1 MNKKYKVF
9 LLLLIVILAISSYF
23 FIKEI
28 AENNK
33 EKYFYTDLQTMVH
46 TDNKNNDEIKENN
59 TTNYDL
65 KNIYDLNHDVI
76 GWIKIDGTNI
86 DYPVMQN
93 EDYYLYRNIYK
104 EYSSHG
110 TPYLADN
117 CNIETSDNLV
127 IYGHHM
133 NDNSMFSQL
142 DDYKKHEF
150 YKKHKF
156 IRFYTMKNN
165 ITEENLYEIVAVFK
179 TVVYTNNS
187 FQYYKYINFHDEE
200 EFKGF
205 SNKCNDLK
213 LYSTDSTMSFKD
225 KLITLSTCE
234 YSQKNGRM
242 VIIAKKI

>member
-1 MNKKYKVF
+1 MNKKYRVF
-9 LLLLIVILAISSYF
+9 LLLLIVTLAISSYF

-33 EKYFYTDLQTMVH
+33 EKNVYTDLQTIV
-46 TDNKNNDEIKENN
+46 KINDEKTEENIA
-59 TTNYDL
+59 TNYDL
-65 KNIYDLNHDVI
+65 KDIFNLNNDVI

-93 EDYYLYRNIYK
+93 EDYYLYKNIYK

-142 DDYKKHEF
+142 DDYKKYDF

-156 IRFYTMKNN
+156 IKFYTLKNN
-165 ITEENLYEIVAVFK
+165 ITEENLYEIIAVFK
-179 TVVYTNNS
+179 TVVYTEIS
-187 FQYYKYINFHDEE
+187 FQYYKYINFCDEDV
-200 EFKGF
+200 FKSF
-205 SNKCNDLK
+205 SNKCNALK
-213 LYSTDSTMSFKD
+213 LYSTDSTMEFKD

>member
-1 MNKKYKVF
+1 MNKKYKIF
-9 LLLLIVILAISSYF
+9 LLLLIVIFAISSYF

-33 EKYFYTDLQTMVH
+33 EKNFYTDLQTMVY
-46 TDNKNNDEIKENN
+46 TDQNNNEKTKEND

-65 KNIYDLNHDVI
+65 KDIYDLNHDLI

-104 EYSSHG
+104 EYSNHG
-110 TPYLADN
+110 TPYLADS

-142 DDYKKHEF
+142 DDYKKYEF

-156 IRFYTMKNN
+156 IRFYTFENN
-165 ITEENLYEIVAVFK
+165 VTEENIYEIVAVFK
-179 TVVYTNNS
+179 TVVYKNNS
-187 FQYYKYINFHDEE
+187 FQYYKYVNFFDEE
-200 EFKGF
+200 SFLNF
-205 SNKCNDLK
+205 RNKCNDLK
-213 LYSTDSTMSFKD
+213 LYNTDSTMNFND
-225 KLITLSTCE
+225 TLITLSTCE
-234 YSQKNGRM
+234 YSQKNGRI